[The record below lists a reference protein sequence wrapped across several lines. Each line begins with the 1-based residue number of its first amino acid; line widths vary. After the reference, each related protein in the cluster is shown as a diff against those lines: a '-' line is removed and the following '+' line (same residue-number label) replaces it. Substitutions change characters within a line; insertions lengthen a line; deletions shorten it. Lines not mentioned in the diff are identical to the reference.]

1 MSEKGSKGRFLNS
14 KIIVTNKEKER
25 RKRKSEEKERGRRKT
40 SNGCTL
46 SVIIP
51 TLEIVF
57 DRKKLFDTKG
67 PFGDNVIKNPARYI
81 LTLSLTLKYPL
92 LTCHNT
98 FEFFTSI

>member
-1 MSEKGSKGRFLNS
+1 MSEKASKGRFLNS

-51 TLEIVF
+51 TLEIVS
-57 DRKKLFDTKG
+57 LVTCHSG
-67 PFGDNVIKNPARYI
+67 E
-81 LTLSLTLKYPL
+81 SLTLKYPL